1 MQVDV
6 GCRRMTMIPVQ
17 TLITILSAVLGFALF
32 TALVLLMYRLITRER
47 KLAEAEKKTL
57 SHYQEIIDKAN
68 KQAADILEKATDLSE
83 NVITQA
89 KATNENISS
98 DLDRMLA

>member
-32 TALVLLMYRLITRER
+32 TALVLLMYRLVTRER
-47 KLAEAEKKTL
+47 QLAQAEKKTL

-68 KQAADILEKATDLSE
+68 KQAAEIL
-83 NVITQA
+83 A
-89 KATNENISS
+89 KATVASDELIKQTKLTNSTVAA
-98 DLDRMLA
+98 DLD